1 MPQDRYDRLIKLFE
15 RLGIAT
21 VFACALFY
29 GGWRIFSWFGTK
41 IAEPFANEQ
50 LGMMKQTRESIK
62 TRDENDRLS
71 SLSNGKLADELR
83 GLKDEFRGVK
93 EEIRLLRK
101 GVFAGDGPPVA
112 VQPRNPE
119 GAN

>member
-29 GGWRIFSWFGTK
+29 GGWKVASWFGTK

-50 LGMMKQTRESIK
+50 VEMMKQTRESIK
-62 TRDENDRLS
+62 TRDENDKLAS
-71 SLSNGKLADELR
+71 QNNGKLADELR
-83 GLKDEFRGVK
+83 GLKEEFRGVK
-93 EEIRLLRK
+93 EELRRFRK
-101 GVFAGDGPPVA
+101 GFGVSDGPPVA
-112 VQPRNPE
+112 VQPRQE
-119 GAN
+119 GN